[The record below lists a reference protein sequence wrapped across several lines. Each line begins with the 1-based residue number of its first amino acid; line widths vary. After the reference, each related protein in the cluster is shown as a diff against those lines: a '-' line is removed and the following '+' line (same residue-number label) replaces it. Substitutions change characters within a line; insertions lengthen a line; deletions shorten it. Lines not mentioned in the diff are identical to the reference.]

1 MCWNRYIDHISNST
15 QTKWCD
21 FGQIR
26 SKITS
31 WCRYLFN
38 LFITIGIFPYDTID
52 VEIQTRGTL
61 QRNTTTSTIYNLT
74 PLERP
79 LKRISSEVRTQPAS
93 KRRSPFLFEIVQGI
107 EQMAREPIVI
117 DYELEEMCK
126 RGKRTI
132 SMIIETNN

>member
-79 LKRISSEVRTQPAS
+79 LKRISSGVRTQPAS

-107 EQMAREPIVI
+107 EQIAREPIVI

-132 SMIIETNN
+132 SMIVETNK